1 MLHRET
7 IGYQQ
12 ATWHKRGQ
20 SPPTTALL
28 ASALLDPAP
37 PSLTRDGAGLDVPS
51 LPIRS
56 IAYSEPGAVVPSW
69 LTAPP
74 ERPRVYVTLGT
85 VSFGA
90 VEVLR
95 RALDDLARLDVDVLV
110 SVGPEGDPSAL
121 GELDER
127 VRAERFVAQSEVL
140 PLVDVVVHHGG
151 TGTVLGALGAGRPQL
166 LLPQGADQ
174 FVNAELIPAVGAG
187 RALLNEAQA
196 PGAIAELVAAMLGD
210 SPEAA
215 TARRIAAEIA
225 TMPAPDEVVADFV
238 GLVDH

>member
-1 MLHRET
+1 LSADGAIQGWTRVANRYSGAGVAASVLGVQAAAFAIGLTPAVYNVLHRET

-12 ATWHKRGQ
+12 ATWRERGQ

-37 PSLTRDGAGLDVPS
+37 PSLTRDGARPDIPS

-56 IAYSEPGAVVPSW
+56 VAYSEPGAVVPSW

-85 VSFGA
+85 VSFAA

-95 RALDDLARLDVDVLV
+95 RTLDDLALLDVDVLV
-110 SVGPEGDPSAL
+110 SVGPEGDPGAL

-140 PLVDVVVHHGG
+140 PLVDV
-151 TGTVLGALGAGRPQL
+151 
-166 LLPQGADQ
+166 
-174 FVNAELIPAVGAG
+174 
-187 RALLNEAQA
+187 
-196 PGAIAELVAAMLGD
+196 
-210 SPEAA
+210 
-215 TARRIAAEIA
+215 
-225 TMPAPDEVVADFV
+225 
-238 GLVDH
+238 